1 MHRIVIPFV
10 LLLLLLSGGGA
21 SASSPAMFP
30 LEPPDTSSPRATLES
45 FLRYSEM
52 YYQALRN
59 PDAEEVLVREARE
72 RSEECFDLRHI
83 APSIR
88 DDMALESVLR
98 MREILDRIP
107 LPDLADIPDEAA
119 VVEGKITSW
128 RIPHTEIRIRL
139 EDRDGT
145 SAFLFT
151 SGTVDRLDGYYE
163 EVSSLPYKDNAA
175 KGFYEEYIYSAGW
188 LIPDGLL
195 GWLPDWML
203 KGYMGQAVWQWIS
216 LLIIFTAAAAF
227 LWLAWLVHRKRGGAR
242 LVGVRVDGL
251 VLPVAGM
258 AACQAVKYLADT
270 QINITGHVL
279 AVLAIGL
286 EGVFSLFAAWAIL
299 VLGKEL
305 PPAIITARKIKEEAL
320 NADLIKQVCR
330 LASFAVIFVL
340 FYFTGSSFG
349 IPVTAIFASAG
360 IAGVAVALAARE
372 SLANFFGGVSI
383 FLDRPF
389 RAGDYIVL
397 DTGERGEVKAV
408 GMRSTRLLTRDSVQI
423 TIPNSV
429 ITNVKIVNQS
439 APYPHFRVRVKVGV
453 AYGSDLDAAE
463 AAILSAAAGNSLIK
477 ETPAPG
483 IRLLELGDSA
493 ILYELRVWVKD
504 PRNRGRLIHQLNR
517 AIIRS
522 LSEAGVGVPFPQLD
536 VHVVKDSEEPEE

>member
-1 MHRIVIPFV
+1 MRRIAVPFV
-10 LLLLLLSGGGA
+10 LMFLLLAGSAA
-21 SASSPAMFP
+21 SASFSPLLP

-45 FLRYSEM
+45 FLRYSQM

-59 PDAEEVLVREARE
+59 PDIGEAVLRESRE
-72 RSEECFDLRHI
+72 RAEECFDLSKV

-88 DDMALESVLR
+88 AEVALESVLR
-98 MREILDRIP
+98 LREILDRIP
-107 LPDLADIPDEAA
+107 LPDFADIPDGAA
-119 VVEGKITSW
+119 AAGDKITSW
-128 RIPHTEIRIRL
+128 RIPHTEINIRK

-163 EVSSLPYKDNAA
+163 EVSPLPYKENAA

-188 LIPDGLL
+188 LIPDGFL
-195 GWLPDWML
+195 GILPAWMHD
-203 KGYMGQAVWQWIS
+203 GYQGQAVWQWAGL
-216 LLIIFTAAAAF
+216 LLISGVAGVL
-227 LWLAWLVHRKRGGAR
+227 LWLAWLWHRRRKRVT

-251 VLPVAGM
+251 GFPVAGM
-258 AACQAVKYLADT
+258 ALSMAVRHLADT
-270 QINITGHVL
+270 QINITGQVL

-286 EGVFSLFAAWAIL
+286 EGVCSLFAAWAIL
-299 VLGKEL
+299 VLGKEM
-305 PPAIITARKIKEEAL
+305 PQAIITARNIKAEAL
-320 NADLIKQVCR
+320 NADLIKQLCR
-330 LASFAVIFVL
+330 LASFVVIFVL

-372 SLANFFGGVSI
+372 TLANFFGGVSI

-408 GMRSTRLLTRDSVQI
+408 GMRSTRLLTRDAVQI

-439 APYPHFRVRVKVGV
+439 APYPHFRVRVRVGV
-453 AYGSDLDAAE
+453 AYGSDLDVAE
-463 AAILSAAAGNSLIK
+463 AAILASVEENPLIK
-477 ETPAPG
+477 ETPEPNV
-483 IRLLELGDSA
+483 RLLELGDSA

-504 PRNRGRLIHQLNR
+504 PRNRGRLVHELNR
-517 AIIRS
+517 RIVQT
-522 LSEAGVGVPFPQLD
+522 LSEAGVGIPFPQLD
-536 VHVVKDSEEPEE
+536 VHVAGDSGDKGK

>member
-1 MHRIVIPFV
+1 MRRIAICFV
-10 LLLLLLSGGGA
+10 FLFLLLAGSGA
-21 SASSPAMFP
+21 SASSPILFP

-59 PDAEEVLVREARE
+59 PDSEEVRLRESRE
-72 RSEECFDLRHI
+72 RAEECFDLNHV

-88 DDMALESVLR
+88 DDVALESVLR
-98 MREILDRIP
+98 LREILDRIP
-107 LPDLADIPDEAA
+107 LPDFADIPDA
-119 VVEGKITSW
+119 VAVAERQITSW
-128 RIPHTEIRIRL
+128 RIPHTEIKIRK

-188 LIPDGLL
+188 LIPDGFL
-195 GWLPDWML
+195 GWLPDWMHD
-203 KGYMGQAVWQWIS
+203 GYWGQAVWQWIG
-216 LLIIFTAAAAF
+216 LLVIFAAAGAF
-227 LWLAWLVHRKRGGAR
+227 LWLAWLWHRKGGEGRVA
-242 LVGVRVDGL
+242 GVRVDGL
-251 VLPVAGM
+251 VFPVAGM
-258 AACQAVKYLADT
+258 GVCRAVKYLADT
-270 QINITGHVL
+270 QINITGQVL
-279 AVLAIGL
+279 AFLAIGL
-286 EGVFSLFAAWAIL
+286 EAMFTLFAAWAIL

-305 PPAIITARKIKEEAL
+305 PQAIITARNIKEEAL

-330 LASFAVIFVL
+330 LASFVVIFVL
-340 FYFTGSSFG
+340 FYCTGSSFG

-372 SLANFFGGVSI
+372 TLANFFGGVSI

-408 GMRSTRLLTRDSVQI
+408 GMRSTRLLTRDAVQI

-439 APYPHFRVRVKVGV
+439 APYPHFRVRVRVGV

-463 AAILSAAAGNSLIK
+463 AAILSAAEGNPLIK
-477 ETPAPG
+477 DDPAPG

-493 ILYELRVWVKD
+493 IIYELRVWVKD

-517 AIIRS
+517 EIVRS
-522 LSEAGVGVPFPQLD
+522 LAEAGVSVPFPQLD
-536 VHVVKDSEEPEE
+536 VHVVKDTEEPGE